1 MCTRMEGC
9 MKKGKAK
16 NVKTAKDPIRKKNGK
31 IRLHAL
37 TLEEDLKFRGPLS
50 YR

>member
-1 MCTRMEGC
+1 
-9 MKKGKAK
+9 MKKRKP
-16 NVKTAKDPIRKKNGK
+16 KTPKDPIRKKNGK

-37 TLEEDLKFRGPLS
+37 TLEEDLKYRGPLS